1 MTMFDVFEAAFQH
14 IATAYYNKVWTNV
27 VGDIF
32 YMEDADI
39 PDVKALIEW
48 ARANCNRVT
57 VISATSYYFDDFMV
71 IIAD

>member
-1 MTMFDVFEAAFQH
+1 MTMFDIFESAFQH
-14 IATAYYNKVWTNV
+14 IATAYYDKVWTNV

-57 VISATSYYFDDFMV
+57 VISTTSYYFDDFMV
-71 IIAD
+71 VIAD